1 MTSVRLML
9 AALALLIVTAGTAA
23 AGESQLVFLVRHAEK
38 AVSPAPAAGTT
49 SGEKPMTAPAD
60 DPPLS
65 VAGHARAA
73 KLAGMLRSAD
83 VKYIFATEFLRTRQT
98 AAPMAQARH
107 LEIVSLPA
115 KDPDALL
122 AQVRQVKGNVLIVG
136 HSNTVPD
143 LLKRLGI
150 KDDITI
156 VDPEYDNLF
165 VVVRP
170 DVGEPTLIRLRY

>member
-1 MTSVRLML
+1 MRCTRVFVA
-9 AALALLIVTAGTAA
+9 AALAASVLAARPAA
-23 AGESQLVFLVRHAEK
+23 ASDQVIFLVRHAEK
-38 AVSPAPAAGTT
+38 AATPAAPPATKT
-49 SGEKPMTAPAD
+49 MMAD

-65 VAGHARAA
+65 AAGQARAA
-73 KLAGMLRSAD
+73 HLAALLASAD
-83 VKYIFATEFLRTRQT
+83 VRRIFTTEFLRTRQT

-107 LEIVSLPA
+107 LEIVAVPA
-115 KDPDALL
+115 KDPEQLL

-170 DVGEPTLIRLRY
+170 DAGEPTLIRLRY